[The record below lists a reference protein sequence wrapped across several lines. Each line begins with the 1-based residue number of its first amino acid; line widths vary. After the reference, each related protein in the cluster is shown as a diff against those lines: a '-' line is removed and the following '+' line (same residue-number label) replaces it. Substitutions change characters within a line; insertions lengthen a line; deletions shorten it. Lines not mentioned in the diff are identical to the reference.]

1 MEQIILNGIELK
13 SLLSH
18 FREIVSEEIS
28 KTPQPKP
35 EKEIFGLEEAANFL
49 GLSKSTIYRLTST
62 NEIPFLKKGGKIW
75 FERSSLLTWLK
86 EGQSK

>member
-1 MEQIILNGIELK
+1 MEQIILNGVELK
-13 SLLSH
+13 SLLTQ

-35 EKEIFGLEEAANFL
+35 EKQIFQLEEAASFL

-75 FERSSLLTWLK
+75 FERTELIAWLK
-86 EGQSK
+86 EGKK